1 MTDVDTTVE
10 PDLMGALKDS
20 LNPEAPDSSET
31 QDPPAETFVDP
42 EAGNPAPAAGEILS
56 ATRRRRAA
64 RSNGQPATTY
74 EYLIFLDGE
83 NVSAVGEW
91 EAEHAETTYFA
102 DMDGQLLGRSADYID
117 NEDLRHIATA
127 QAATP
132 DKAVDLLLADT
143 GIGGSRAQVVR
154 DAHADHVS
162 IRFRVLTPGKVTEV
176 PRVWEQR
183 WALAGGGR

>member
-20 LNPEAPDSSET
+20 LNPDAPASSE
-31 QDPPAETFVDP
+31 PPE
-42 EAGNPAPAAGEILS
+42 APAAG
-56 ATRRRRAA
+56 RRRRS
-64 RSNGQPATTY
+64 SNGQAATTY

-83 NVSAVGEW
+83 NVRVVGEW
-91 EAEHAETTYFA
+91 EAEHAETTYFCYESESEDA
-102 DMDGQLLGRSADYID
+102 MDGALVRRYADSIDSA
-117 NEDLRHIATA
+117 DLRHIRTVEASTA
-127 QAATP
+127 

-143 GIGGSRAQVVR
+143 STAESRAKVVR

-162 IRFRVLTPGKVTEV
+162 LRFITMTPGKVTEV